1 MKTLFF
7 QWIFCTKKYF
17 FVVKIAKNAFRRQ
30 KCTENPRR
38 RADAAAQFT
47 VFEYPHSFFSHSARS
62 NACSG
67 AERDGSA
74 PTSAAALC
82 VWRAISSGSVHPS
95 ASPMR
100 SATHGASVP
109 KRLRKRKQK
118 TAVSRRFSN
127 WRQWGSNLRPHGCEP
142 CALTN

>member
-17 FVVKIAKNAFRRQ
+17 FVVKIAKNTFRRQ
-30 KCTENPRR
+30 KCSQNQRR
-38 RADAAAQFT
+38 CIAAAVQFT
-47 VFEYPHSFFSHSARS
+47 VFEYPDNFFSHSARS

-82 VWRAISSGSVHPS
+82 DARLLDIEKN
-95 ASPMR
+95 
-100 SATHGASVP
+100 GAM
-109 KRLRKRKQK
+109 
-118 TAVSRRFSN
+118 AGGA
-127 WRQWGSNLRPHGCEP
+127 WMAAGG
-142 CALTN
+142 